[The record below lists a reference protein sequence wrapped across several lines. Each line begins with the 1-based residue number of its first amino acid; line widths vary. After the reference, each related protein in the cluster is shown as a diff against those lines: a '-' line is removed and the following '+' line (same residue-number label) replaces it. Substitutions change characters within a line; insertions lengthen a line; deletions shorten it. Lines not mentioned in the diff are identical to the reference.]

1 MSLEKCRECRGKVS
15 SEAKTCPHCGIG
27 EPYKPP
33 PPPTKWEKRI
43 GRVVQCAFLGFLVWV
58 GWSVYNY
65 EPPPKTPEEIAKE
78 KAQAAKEQREKKKQ
92 DQERR
97 WAMERNV
104 DCASII
110 KRKYAHTGME
120 IETPWTR
127 RSSQHYVASSLFH
140 QKFTLQNAFG
150 VKVKY
155 SGVCVYDAKKRTVK
169 LNVVKGWR
177 Y

>member
-1 MSLEKCRECRGKVS
+1 MSLEKCRECKSKVS
-15 SEAKTCPHCGIG
+15 SEAKTCPHCGIDT
-27 EPYKPP
+27 PYKPP
-33 PPPTKWEKRI
+33 PPQTKTEKII
-43 GRVVQCAFLGFLVWV
+43 GNIISYVLLGLLIWG
-58 GWSVYNY
+58 GWSLYNY
-65 EPPPKTPEEIAKE
+65 EAPPKTPEEIAE
-78 KAQAAKEQREKKKQ
+78 ERREEKKRSK
-92 DQERR
+92 ERQ

-110 KRKYAHTGME
+110 KRKYAHTGLE

-127 RSSQHYVASSLFH
+127 RSSKHYVASSLFH
-140 QKFTLQNAFG
+140 QKFTIKNAFG

>member
-1 MSLEKCRECRGKVS
+1 MQILFSYAILCF
-15 SEAKTCPHCGIG
+15 I
-27 EPYKPP
+27 
-33 PPPTKWEKRI
+33 
-43 GRVVQCAFLGFLVWV
+43 VWG
-58 GWSVYNY
+58 GWSLC
-65 EPPPKTPEEIAKE
+65 KRGTS
-78 KAQAAKEQREKKKQ
+78 
-92 DQERR
+92 QERQ

-127 RSSQHYVASSLFH
+127 RSSRHFVASSLFH

-155 SGVCVYDAKKRTVK
+155 SGVCVYDVKKNTVK
-169 LNVVKGWR
+169 LNVVRGWH